1 MARARARNRI
11 VKPAIAGSKS
21 GPLPDFVAPCLA
33 RRQKLV
39 PAGAQWVHEIKLDG
53 YRLQARLEDGEAR
66 LITRNNLDWTARFP
80 RIAKAVAAL
89 DADTVL
95 LDGEVVVLREDGTTS
110 FSELVA
116 DLKASIRGRMVYYA
130 FDLLYLNGVDLRGAA
145 LLDRKS
151 VLAGLLKAPKSG
163 VVRFSEHIDGDGQL
177 MLDKACELGLEGII
191 SKRADKPYH
200 SGRLGDWIKTTC
212 HLTDEFVIGGY
223 IDSTAQKKAVGAL
236 ALGRY
241 RRGRLKYMGRVGTGF
256 SRATAAEL
264 WRTAQALRTSHPPF
278 ADRLDPE
285 QRRGVV
291 WLRPELVADVEYRAL
306 TGDGL
311 LRHAAY
317 KGLREDKS
325 PAEADDAR

>member
-1 MARARARNRI
+1 MARARPRHRI
-11 VKPAIAGSKS
+11 VKPAIAGIKS
-21 GPLPDFVAPCLA
+21 GSLPDFVEPCLA
-33 RRQKLV
+33 RRQKQV
-39 PAGAQWVHEIKLDG
+39 PEGAQWVHEIKLDG
-53 YRLQARLEDGEAR
+53 YRLQARLDNGNAR

-80 RIAKAVAAL
+80 RVAKAVAAL
-89 DADTVL
+89 DAETAL

-116 DLKASIRGRMVYYA
+116 DLKASIRTRMVYYA
-130 FDLLYLNGVDLRGAA
+130 FDLLHLNGVDLRGAA

-151 VLAGLLKAPKSG
+151 VLVGLIKGPKSG
-163 VVRFSEHIDGDGQL
+163 VVRLSEHIEGDGQE

-223 IDSTAQKKAVGAL
+223 VDSTAQKKAVGAL
-236 ALGRY
+236 ALGRF
-241 RRGRLKYMGRVGTGF
+241 RRGRLRYMGRVGTGF
-256 SRATAAEL
+256 TRSTAAEL
-264 WRTAQALRTSHPPF
+264 WRTAQALRAPQSPF
-278 ADRLDPE
+278 ADRLDGE

-306 TGDGL
+306 TGDGM
-311 LRHAAY
+311 LRHAAF

-325 PAEADDAR
+325 PAEAKDTR